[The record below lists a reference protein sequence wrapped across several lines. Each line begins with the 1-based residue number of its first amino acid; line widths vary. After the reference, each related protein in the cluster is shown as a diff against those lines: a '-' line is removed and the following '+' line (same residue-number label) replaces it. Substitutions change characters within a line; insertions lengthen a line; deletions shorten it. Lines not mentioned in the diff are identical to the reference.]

1 MKTIP
6 AILACLSAVSLLV
19 AIAPAQSKETTR
31 ITDANFHKY
40 AGTNQYAY
48 RTKVDYIFEELDIKA
63 GDIVVDIGAGDGWW
77 SERLAPLVGEKG
89 IVHSAEVEQKLV
101 DAMLEKFADTPNVKP
116 LLCPYDGPGLPEN
129 SVDLAFI
136 SQVYHHFDMDARVD
150 YLKGLREVVR
160 PTGRLA
166 IIEKHSDISA
176 RTKDHGSYPSHLTKV
191 AEEAGWVMVRYELMP
206 KTYHFMAIF
215 AQRELFPAEPQRR
228 RRRRGGEETL
238 KLVRT
243 PANGSR

>member
-6 AILACLSAVSLLV
+6 SALACLSVLSLLV
-19 AIAPAQSKETTR
+19 TAAPAQSKESTR
-31 ITDANFHKY
+31 IVDANFHKY

-48 RTKVDYIFEELDIKA
+48 RAKTDYILDELDIKV

-116 LLCPYDGPGLPEN
+116 RLCPFDGPGLPED
-129 SVDLAFI
+129 SVDLAFL
-136 SQVYHHFDMDARVD
+136 SQVYHHFEMEARVD
-150 YLKGLREVVR
+150 YLKGLKEVVR

-166 IIEKHSDISA
+166 IIEKHSDVSA

-206 KTYHFMAIF
+206 KTYHFMAVF
-215 AQRELFPAEPQRR
+215 AQKELFPPEPRRR
-228 RRRRGGEETL
+228 RRRRGGEETPR
-238 KLVRT
+238 LVPT
-243 PANGSR
+243 GSR